1 MPGNK
6 EKEGLKEELQE
17 HCKAWSRSAHN
28 TNVPSGIP
36 DVMFTVPQ
44 LWGTEDFIVPHSD
57 LDICKEAC
65 KFLSAVPCDEDI
77 FDLCTMIMSESG
89 LTFPK
94 DISEAQEFYYAP
106 L

>member
-1 MPGNK
+1 
-6 EKEGLKEELQE
+6 
-17 HCKAWSRSAHN
+17 
-28 TNVPSGIP
+28 
-36 DVMFTVPQ
+36 MFTVPQ